1 MIPSA
6 IVAKNVVKRYRRGG
20 GLNGFSLSVPTGST
34 MGLVGCNGAG
44 KTTWMMVVAGFV
56 LPDSGSV
63 DILRGGP
70 FDAAVHGGRLSILPQ
85 DSELPLDA
93 RVRELLVRYA
103 RLQGLPAPSARRAA
117 DELLN
122 AFNLEAHAD
131 KRIRQLSHGMR
142 KRVMVA
148 QAFLGEPEIVL
159 LDEPLSGL
167 DPVEADRMRGFIRA
181 RRNRQTMV
189 ISSHDLD
196 DIEKLCTHVAFISEG
211 KLERMD
217 ALSAFTSQTGRVV
230 YSLRRRPDDF
240 NGLEH
245 LAPDISFDWNEEK
258 SQLIAAFD
266 STVPPEDVN
275 ARLLPSLTAYGVVSV
290 TSARSLE
297 EAYLDRRKGC

>member
-20 GLNGFSLSVPTGST
+20 GLNGFSLSVPAGST

-103 RLQGLPAPSARRAA
+103 RLQGLSAPSARRAA

-148 QAFLGEPEIVL
+148 QAFVVPFPQPDIPRLVQQDIPAVILHNPGFDVGTGSIRSCVHMGNQANGWQTGI
-159 LDEPLSGL
+159 SGNRAVHIAICIHVGIF
-167 DPVEADRMRGFIRA
+167 DPHSQHLFYQGSAQNALFIR
-181 RRNRQTMV
+181 RR
-189 ISSHDLD
+189 
-196 DIEKLCTHVAFISEG
+196 A
-211 KLERMD
+211 
-217 ALSAFTSQTGRVV
+217 AFTEFIGLGIEGNIAQKT
-230 YSLRRRPDDF
+230 LRYRCHCLF
-240 NGLEH
+240 SFLLSFF
-245 LAPDISFDWNEEK
+245 LA
-258 SQLIAAFD
+258 
-266 STVPPEDVN
+266 T
-275 ARLLPSLTAYGVVSV
+275 
-290 TSARSLE
+290 
-297 EAYLDRRKGC
+297 